1 MRRLNQQLLAV
12 KMEGSR
18 TQGMQALEAG
28 KGKER
33 NYLLQPPETVQ
44 SCRHFDGS
52 LVRPAT

>member
-33 NYLLQPPETVQ
+33 NSLLEPPGRAQ
-44 SCRHFDGS
+44 SCQHFDGS
-52 LVRPAT
+52 LVRPPT